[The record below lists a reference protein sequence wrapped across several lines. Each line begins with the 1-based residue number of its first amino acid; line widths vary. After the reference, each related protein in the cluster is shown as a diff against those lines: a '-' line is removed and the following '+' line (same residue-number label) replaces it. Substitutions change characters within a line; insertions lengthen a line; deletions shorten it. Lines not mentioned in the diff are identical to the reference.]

1 MIDLRSIHH
10 AYQDVPVLSDVSL
23 HIDAGEYVAIMGPS
37 GSGKSTLL
45 NILAGL
51 ERPTS
56 GTVTWWGQDVT
67 QLSAEE
73 CARIRLQRWGFV
85 FQDAHLMESL
95 SLGDN
100 IVLPALMLKVEERGV
115 IKERA
120 RELMAHT
127 GITEAA
133 SRLPSEVSGGQRQ
146 RAGLCRAL
154 INRPDILVGDEP
166 TGALNTSSTQEIL
179 DLIDQARRAGS
190 TVIVVTHDPGVAAR
204 AERVV
209 LMIDGELR
217 EECTLA
223 GSVQER
229 REQVGRLLLAHGV

>member
-10 AYQDVPVLSDVSL
+10 AYQDVPVLRDVSL
-23 HIDAGEYVAIMGPS
+23 HIDEGEYVAIMGPS

-51 ERPTS
+51 EQPS
-56 GTVTWWGQDVT
+56 EGSVTWWGEDMT
-67 QLSAEE
+67 RLSAEE

-95 SLGDN
+95 SLLDN
-100 IVLPALMLKVEERGV
+100 IVLPALILKAEERGAMM
-115 IKERA
+115 ERA
-120 RELMAHT
+120 RELMALT
-127 GITEAA
+127 GISEAA
-133 SRLPSEVSGGQRQ
+133 WRLPSEVSGGQRQ

-154 INRPDILVGDEP
+154 INQPDILVGDEP

-179 DLIDQARRAGS
+179 DLIDQVRRAGS
-190 TVIVVTHDPGVAAR
+190 TVVVVTHDPGVAAR
-204 AERVV
+204 AERVM
-209 LMIDGELR
+209 LMVDGRLQ
-217 EECTLA
+217 EECSLE
-223 GSVQER
+223 GSLTQR

>member
-10 AYQDVPVLSDVSL
+10 AYQDVPVLRDVSL
-23 HIDAGEYVAIMGPS
+23 HIDEGEYVAIMGPS

-51 ERPTS
+51 EQPS
-56 GTVTWWGQDVT
+56 EGSVTWWGEDMT
-67 QLSAEE
+67 RLSAEE

-95 SLGDN
+95 SLLDN
-100 IVLPALMLKVEERGV
+100 IVLPALILKAEERGAMM
-115 IKERA
+115 ERA
-120 RELMAHT
+120 RELMALT
-127 GITEAA
+127 GISEAA
-133 SRLPSEVSGGQRQ
+133 WRLPSEVSGGQRQ

-154 INRPDILVGDEP
+154 INQPDILVGDEP

-179 DLIDQARRAGS
+179 DLIDQVRRGGS
-190 TVIVVTHDPGVAAR
+190 TVVVVTHDPGVAAR
-204 AERVV
+204 AERVM
-209 LMIDGELR
+209 LMVDGRLQ
-217 EECTLA
+217 EECSLE
-223 GSVQER
+223 GSLTQR